1 MTSSI
6 LDEYEAAWSSAD
18 PQRVAALCTDDC
30 LYEDIPL
37 RATNRGPDEVA
48 AFAAVAME
56 AFPDFRLEL
65 LARVPGETWAAAE
78 WRVTG
83 THAGDL
89 PDMPRTDKPFAFR
102 GMSIFELEGGKIRR
116 CSELL
121 GHGRSPQAAGI
132 RIVAEPERGSR
143 G

>member
-37 RATNRGPDEVA
+37 RATNRRPDEVA

-116 CSELL
+116 CSDFWDMADLRRQL
-121 GHGRSPQAAGI
+121 GF
-132 RIVAEPERGSR
+132 E
-143 G
+143 

>member
-56 AFPDFRLEL
+56 AVPDFRLEL

-116 CSELL
+116 CSDFWDMADIRRQL
-121 GHGRSPQAAGI
+121 GF
-132 RIVAEPERGSR
+132 E
-143 G
+143 

>member
-65 LARVPGETWAAAE
+65 LARVPGETRAAAE

-102 GMSIFELEGGKIRR
+102 G
-116 CSELL
+116 C
-121 GHGRSPQAAGI
+121 RSSSSKAARSG
-132 RIVAEPERGSR
+132 AAATSGT
-143 G
+143 

>member
-37 RATNRGPDEVA
+37 RATNRRPDEVA

-65 LARVPGETWAAAE
+65 LARVRGETWAAAE

-116 CSELL
+116 CSDFWDMADLRRQL
-121 GHGRSPQAAGI
+121 GF
-132 RIVAEPERGSR
+132 E
-143 G
+143 

>member
-89 PDMPRTDKPFAFR
+89 PDMPRTDKSFAFR
-102 GMSIFELEGGKIRR
+102 GTSIFELEGGKIRR
-116 CSELL
+116 CSDFWDMADLRRQL
-121 GHGRSPQAAGI
+121 GF
-132 RIVAEPERGSR
+132 E
-143 G
+143 